1 MYCELLGDRN
11 AGTDIVCYLITGNL
25 EVANISRAVTTIL
38 ITFAFLDFRRI
49 LQLQM
54 QAGPSSLN
62 SKLPIII
69 RVLCILCFS
78 FLSLIMY
85 QLIPYL
91 SVSSGLF
98 DTWLS
103 FIHLWQRLT
112 LLRLAY
118 HLQIVFGQLLSMHIT
133 VHHPV
138 DYC

>member
-78 FLSLIMY
+78 FHVSVDPVSFCFQWLIRY
-85 QLIPYL
+85 LALIHPFVAAPY
-91 SVSSGLF
+91 SA
-98 DTWLS
+98 
-103 FIHLWQRLT
+103 
-112 LLRLAY
+112 LRLAY